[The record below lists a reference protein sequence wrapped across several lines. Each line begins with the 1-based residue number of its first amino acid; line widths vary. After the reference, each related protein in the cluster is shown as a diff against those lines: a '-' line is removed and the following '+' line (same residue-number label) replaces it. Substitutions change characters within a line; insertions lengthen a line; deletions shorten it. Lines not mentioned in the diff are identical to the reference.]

1 MSLNSEQITALA
13 QGEADAAVAQPTQ
26 SQRPGGDSA
35 RRNVALVL
43 FAVCWTLTGLMYW
56 SGRWQALQ
64 SVAAFIAAPALVLMV
79 ASVLRALRAAREAL
93 EAVDAHD

>member
-13 QGEADAAVAQPTQ
+13 QAEADAAVAQPTQ

-35 RRNVALVL
+35 RRTVVQ

-64 SVAAFIAAPALVLMV
+64 SVAAFIAAPALLLMV
-79 ASVLRALRAAREAL
+79 AAVLRALRAAREAL
-93 EAVDAHD
+93 EVVDAHD